1 MKDKTKSTIFSH
13 PSSSTFPSP
22 RNDENAT
29 KNKAKHNLANTKTQ
43 LDIIDDLSSELSI
56 PS

>member
-29 KNKAKHNLANTKTQ
+29 KNKAKHNLAKTKTQ
-43 LDIIDDLSSELSI
+43 IDIIDDLSSELSM